1 MKRSKK
7 FLVLALSLA
16 FAAVW
21 AAPTVSWLADKSG
34 RVVNTFAG
42 GAISIVLDESPV
54 DTQGHKISGDRVTGN
69 SYKYVAGA
77 TLDKDPAPTVLK
89 GSEPCYVFILVENG
103 LNELF
108 ELNIDSQSLK
118 QVARSGSGT
127 LYIYSSSVDASGSQ
141 QDIML
146 APIFTT
152 VTVTAKA
159 GARYAVVA
167 RGYDTTKIIL
177 KNCAVNGNVM
187 VGSKALVEA
196 YDTRINGT
204 LNVASQATAV
214 LENSSFTD
222 TQGSGSVINK

>member
-16 FAAVW
+16 VAAAVW
-21 AAPTVSWLADKSG
+21 AAPTVSWLSDKSG

-54 DTQGHKISGDRVTGN
+54 DAQGHKISGDRVTGN

-77 TLDKDPAPTVLK
+77 VLDKDPAPTVLK

-108 ELNIDSQSLK
+108 ELNIDSQSWK
-118 QVARSGSGT
+118 QVAQSGAST

-152 VTVTAKA
+152 VTVSEKLTQQDIAGLGERTLNTTA
-159 GARYAVVA
+159 YAVQTA
-167 RGYDTTKIIL
+167 QLT
-177 KNCAVNGNVM
+177 
-187 VGSKALVEA
+187 SK
-196 YDTRINGT
+196 
-204 LNVASQATAV
+204 QATDIAV
-214 LENSSFTD
+214 SEFMPDGADVNYAEVS
-222 TQGSGSVINK
+222 